1 MRVRRFDFAPGD
13 LSQEGGDTATFGVS
27 KLALGAAS
35 YVGGRPRSGVVSEN
49 SSAGPASKKAPV
61 ASSNK

>member
-27 KLALGAAS
+27 KLALGAAP
-35 YVGGRPRSGVVSEN
+35 YVGGRPRSGCRGLLLVG
-49 SSAGPASKKAPV
+49 SSMSGLR
-61 ASSNK
+61 